1 MVGWLEPRGG
11 GDLQVVVLLKKEC
24 SFSGDDMK
32 GGGNTQPLQDGI
44 KNFELCTLRG
54 TFQLSLAP

>member
-24 SFSGDDMK
+24 SFSGDDM
-32 GGGNTQPLQDGI
+32 
-44 KNFELCTLRG
+44 
-54 TFQLSLAP
+54 